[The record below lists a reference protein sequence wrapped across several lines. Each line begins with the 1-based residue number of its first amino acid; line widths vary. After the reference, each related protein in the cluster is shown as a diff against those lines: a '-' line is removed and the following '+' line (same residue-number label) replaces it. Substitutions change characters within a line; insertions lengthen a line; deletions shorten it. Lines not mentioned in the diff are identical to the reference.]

1 MPRPAPD
8 PGWAVPPYAVSLRD
22 VLPALIRSLGVD
34 PAAGDPDWPQP
45 AIQVPAARTAVVVLV
60 DGLGARQLA
69 RRSGHAPYLRAL
81 APLAPEVRS
90 GFPSTTAVS
99 LAALG
104 TAALPGEH
112 GLVGWQVRL
121 PGTDRLL
128 NHLSW
133 DGGPEPTAYQPL
145 PTLLERAVRA
155 GVQVSTVS
163 QPAFQGSGLTR
174 AALRGGRFVPA
185 RSLQERVRA
194 TLGEVARGAR
204 PGGRPGLVYLYIGEV
219 DKAGHEHGPD
229 SLRWGETVEEVDAA
243 LAALGAGLPP
253 GTSLTVTADHGMVE
267 APEALRRD
275 IAHDRRLGEGV
286 ALLGG
291 EPRVP
296 YAYCEPGAAGDVL
309 DRWRTVLGSDAV
321 VLSRAEIVEA
331 GWLGPVRDEVLARIG
346 DVVAVL
352 RGGGTVL
359 DSRLLRPQVL
369 ALRGH
374 HGSLTDEETLIP
386 LLHTAAA

>member
-8 PGWAVPPYAVSLRD
+8 PGWTTPPYAVSLHH

-34 PAAGDPDWPQP
+34 PATGDIDWPPP
-45 AIQVPAARTAVVVLV
+45 ALQIPAARAAVVVLV

-69 RRSGHAPYLRAL
+69 RRSGHAPYLRCL

-99 LAALG
+99 LAGLG
-104 TAALPGEH
+104 TGVLPGEH

-133 DGGPEPTAYQPL
+133 DGGPEPTTYQPV
-145 PTLLERAVRA
+145 PTLLERAASA

-163 QPAFQGSGLTR
+163 QPAFEGSGLTK

-185 RSLQERVRA
+185 RSLAERVRA
-194 TLGEVARGAR
+194 TLGEVTRSARRGHRA
-204 PGGRPGLVYLYIGEV
+204 LVYLYIGEV

-243 LAALGAGLPP
+243 LAALGAGLPAN
-253 GTSLTVTADHGMVE
+253 TSLTVTADHGMVE
-267 APEALRRD
+267 APKTLRRD
-275 IAHDRRLGEGV
+275 IAHDPVLGEGV

-296 YAYCEPGAAGDVL
+296 YAYCEPGAVDDVL
-309 DRWRTVLGSDAV
+309 DRWRTVLGSEALV
-321 VLSRAEIVEA
+321 MSRTEMVET
-331 GWLGPVRDEVLARIG
+331 GWLGPVRDDVLPRIG

-359 DSRLLRPQVL
+359 DSRRLRPQVL

-386 LLHTAAA
+386 LLHRAAA

>member
-1 MPRPAPD
+1 MPRPALD
-8 PGWAVPPYAVSLRD
+8 PGWATPPYAVSLRD

-45 AIQVPAARTAVVVLV
+45 ALEVPAARTAVLVLV
-60 DGLGARQLA
+60 DGLGACQLA

-81 APLAPEVRS
+81 APLCAQVRS

-104 TAALPGEH
+104 TGALPGEH

-133 DGGPEPTAYQPL
+133 DGGPEPTTYQPM
-145 PTLLERAVRA
+145 PTLMERAAAA

-174 AALRGGRFVPA
+174 AVLRGGRFVPA
-185 RSLQERVRA
+185 RSLAERVQA
-194 TLGEVARGAR
+194 TLAEVARTAR
-204 PGGRPGLVYLYIGEV
+204 RGHPGLVYLYIGEV

-243 LAALGAGLPP
+243 LARLGAGLPP
-253 GTSLTVTADHGMVE
+253 GTSLTVTADHGMVL

-275 IAHDRRLGEGV
+275 VAHDAGLGEGV

-309 DRWRTVLGSDAV
+309 DRWRALLGPDAT
-321 VLSRAEIVEA
+321 VLSRAQIIEA
-331 GWLGPVRDEVLARIG
+331 GWLGPVRDEVLPRIG

-352 RGGGTVL
+352 CGGATVL
-359 DSRLLRPQVL
+359 DSRLLRPQLL

-386 LLHTAAA
+386 LLHAAA